1 MKKLIVMIPFLLSL
15 ISKAQWVWKT
25 DSLKRSDVIQ
35 FSGGVYSGIY
45 QANTSFNN
53 LFYDKNN
60 GWERGLKAELQT
72 KLSPSFSFQI
82 AYKIAEQGSMFSY
95 RHPDFYDS
103 YFLYNLK
110 QSIVPT
116 FAYTLNTA
124 KYKKLI
130 TLFAGISFN
139 SMQCQ
144 VKPPKLMM
152 YTSPYGS
159 STVGSDALNTTLKN
173 TSYVFGL
180 SKDISVWNNISIQPF
195 VEWEYQPEYIKLRY
209 FYYDKVNTNGAS
221 KTTQFT
227 FSSTQ
232 TRLGLAVKW

>member
-1 MKKLIVMIPFLLSL
+1 MLLPIFLAVL
-15 ISKAQWVWKT
+15 SKAQWVWKT

-35 FSGGVYSGIY
+35 FSGGVYLGAIN
-45 QANTSFNN
+45 ANTKYNELKS
-53 LFYDKNN
+53 DIKR
-60 GWERGLKAELQT
+60 GWEQGFKFQLQA
-72 KLSPSFSFQI
+72 KLSPAISI
-82 AYKIAEQGSMFSY
+82 LLDYKLAEQTTVFTY
-95 RHPDFYDS
+95 QHPDFFDS
-103 YFLYNLK
+103 YLLYCIK
-110 QSIVPT
+110 QSIAPT
-116 FAYTLNTA
+116 FAYTLNTE
-124 KYKKLI
+124 KHKKLI

-144 VKPPKLMM
+144 VKPPMLMM
-152 YTSPYGS
+152 YSSPYGS

-195 VEWEYQPEYIKLRY
+195 VELEYQPEYIKLRY
-209 FYYDKVNTNGAS
+209 FYYDKVSANGAS

>member
-1 MKKLIVMIPFLLSL
+1 MKKILLTGMICDCLVSQ
-15 ISKAQWVWKT
+15 AQWVWKT
-25 DSLKRSDVIQ
+25 DSLKRNEVIQ
-35 FSGGVYSGIY
+35 FSGGVYSGFY

-53 LFYDKNN
+53 LSYDKNN

-110 QSIVPT
+110 QSIAPT
-116 FAYTLNTA
+116 FAYTLNTE
-124 KYKKLI
+124 KHKKLI

-139 SMQCQ
+139 SMQCH
-144 VKPPKLMM
+144 VKPPMLMM
-152 YTSPYGS
+152 YTAPYGS
-159 STVGSDALNTTLKN
+159 TTVGSDVLNTTIKN

-180 SKDISVWNNISIQPF
+180 SKDISVWNNIKIQPF
-195 VEWEYQPEYIKLRY
+195 IEWEYQPEFIKLRY
-209 FYYDKVNTNGAS
+209 FYYDKINSNGES